1 MLGQRGKLM
10 SPPSLRLY
18 LPVIGLWLVATA
30 ALLGLVLTLEARE
43 AEKRFRQQA
52 NLAFAT
58 LHEKVH
64 VNEVVLE
71 GFAAALRS
79 LPPIDD
85 GRVREYARAMLARY
99 PHIFKLAVSP
109 RVPGEHRA
117 AFEAQMQAMG
127 YPEFR
132 VRTFAYDTDRAWRP
146 APPAEVH
153 YPVAFLEPDTASP
166 ERTILGL
173 DAFSAPQLRAAL
185 TEALDRN
192 GTASTVPFELTEG
205 GRGYVLFR
213 PVCASYQESC
223 SGEAAEVTPRLAA
236 GLAVLAGSLVDC
248 GLDRSAHLT
257 CALYY
262 DETRRDPAWRLFERL
277 APKHATP
284 LERRLFPNLRF
295 ERQLTGGAQR
305 FVFAASEQLGFGTFN
320 VVPAIAV
327 LTVSLVGLTLVLASL
342 RSRARVEHEREQAYL
357 ALAEE
362 RRRLDERVQAR
373 TRELSLLNAELRQEN
388 DARRAAE
395 ERLAV
400 KEREARGLA
409 RRILGV
415 QEEERRAL
423 ARELHDDVGQS
434 LTAIRTHARLV
445 RDQAPDPASP
455 LARSAEAIGAV
466 AADLYDSTHRLMR
479 RLRPRALDDAGLAGA
494 FQSCVAAAELD
505 PLGVAVHLEFSG
517 DLGQLDEAVSITL
530 YRVLQEALTNV
541 ARHAGARNVWVHLA
555 RSAAVDGG
563 QGGAAVEEVTLEV
576 RDDGRGI
583 PATRPPSAG
592 FGLMGLRERVETLGG
607 TCDLESAPGAGVT
620 LRVRVPLQAV
630 REP

>member
-1 MLGQRGKLM
+1 MV

-18 LPVIGLWLVATA
+18 LPVMGLWLVATA
-30 ALLGLVLTLEARE
+30 GLLALVLSLEGRE

-52 NLAFAT
+52 NLVFAT
-58 LHEKVH
+58 LQEKAH
-64 VNEVVLE
+64 VNDVVLE

-79 LPPIDD
+79 LPPTDD

-99 PHIFKLAVSP
+99 PHLFKLAVSP

-127 YPEFR
+127 YPDFR
-132 VRTFAYDTDRAWRP
+132 VRTFAYDTDRTWRP
-146 APPAEVH
+146 VPPAEVH
-153 YPVAFLEPDTASP
+153 YPVAFLEPDTAGA

-185 TEALDRN
+185 IEALERN

-236 GLAVLAGSLVDC
+236 GLVVLAGSLVDC
-248 GLDRSAHLT
+248 GPDRSVPLG
-257 CALYY
+257 CALYF
-262 DETRRDPAWRLFERL
+262 DETRRDPAWVVFERP
-277 APKHATP
+277 APDHATA
-284 LERRLFPNLRF
+284 LERLLFPSLRF
-295 ERQLTGGAQR
+295 DRQLTGSVQR
-305 FVFAASEQLGFGTFN
+305 FLFTASQQLGFRTFN
-320 VVPAIAV
+320 VVPALSV
-327 LTVSLVGLTLVLASL
+327 LAVSLAGLTLVLVSL
-342 RSRARVEHEREQAYL
+342 SARARSEREREQAYL

-373 TRELSLLNAELRQEN
+373 TGELSRLNAELHQEN

-395 ERLAV
+395 ERLAL

-409 RRILGV
+409 RRILEV

-445 RDQAPDPASP
+445 RDQAPDPVSP

-494 FQSCVAAAELD
+494 FQSCVAAAELE
-505 PLGVAVHLEFSG
+505 PLGIAVHLELSG
-517 DLGQLDEAVSITL
+517 DLGPLDEAVSITL
-530 YRVLQEALTNV
+530 YRALQEALTNV

-563 QGGAAVEEVTLEV
+563 QGGAAVEEVTLQV

-583 PATRPPSAG
+583 PATRPPSTG
-592 FGLMGLRERVETLGG
+592 FGLVGLRERVETLGG
-607 TCDLESAPGAGVT
+607 TCELENAPGGGVN
-620 LRVRVPLQAV
+620 LRVRVPLLAV

>member
-1 MLGQRGKLM
+1 MVG
-10 SPPSLRLY
+10 P
-18 LPVIGLWLVATA
+18 WLIATA
-30 ALLGLVLTLEARE
+30 GLLALVLTLEGQE

-52 NLAFAT
+52 NLIFAA
-58 LHEKVH
+58 LHERTH

-117 AFEAQMQAMG
+117 AFEAQMRAMG
-127 YPEFR
+127 YPDYQ
-132 VRTFAYDTDRAWRP
+132 VRTFAYDTDRRWRP

-153 YPVAFLEPDTASP
+153 YPVAFLEPDAPTA
-166 ERTILGL
+166 EGTVLGL

-185 TEALDRN
+185 SEALERN

-205 GRGYVLFR
+205 GRGYVLYR
-213 PVCASYQESC
+213 PVCASYQEAC

-236 GLAVLAGSLVDC
+236 GLAVLAGSLVACDS
-248 GLDRSAHLT
+248 DPSQQVS

-262 DETRRDPAWRLFERL
+262 DETHREPAWRVFERQARDL
-277 APKHATP
+277 ATP
-284 LERRLFPNLRF
+284 LERFLFPNLRF
-295 ERQLTGGAQR
+295 ERQLTGSAQR
-305 FVFAASEQLGFGTFN
+305 FLFTASQQLGFGTFN
-320 VVPAIAV
+320 VVPALSV
-327 LTVSLVGLTLVLASL
+327 LAVSLVGLTLVLASL

-362 RRRLDERVQAR
+362 RRRLDDRVQAR
-373 TRELSLLNAELRQEN
+373 TRELSLVNAELRQEN

-445 RDQAPDPASP
+445 RDQAPDPASA
-455 LARSAEAIGAV
+455 LARSAKAIGAV

-494 FQSCVAAAELD
+494 FQSCVAAAELE
-505 PLGVAVHLEFSG
+505 PLGIAVHLELSG
-517 DLGQLDEAVSITL
+517 DLGPLDEAVSITL

-541 ARHAGARNVWVHLA
+541 ARHSGARNVWVHLA
-555 RSAAVDGG
+555 RSATVDRD
-563 QGGAAVEEVTLEV
+563 QGGGRVAEVTLVV
-576 RDDGRGI
+576 RDDGRGM
-583 PATRPPSAG
+583 PQAGTPSTG
-592 FGLMGLRERVETLGG
+592 FGLAGLRERVDALGG
-607 TCDLESAPGAGVT
+607 TFDLDTAPGQGVT

-630 REP
+630 REPCAEPPSG